1 MTTSKTQTS
10 PRVYAAVLAAGQSR
24 RFGATKLLQLWQ
36 GEALVRR
43 AANAAFAAC
52 GTQTLLVTGHEHL
65 EICSAVKPFD
75 GFIAHNANFAAGIG
89 TSIATATATLQHVAD
104 AILIVLADQP
114 LVTAEHLSAMIQAW
128 SGDPLHVVASRY
140 AGTVGAPV
148 LLPAGCFAELLNL
161 SGDAGARAILDEQR
175 FRVQSLDFAAAALD
189 IDTPEDL
196 EQRSQFTQPE
206 SPST

>member
-1 MTTSKTQTS
+1 MTTTKTQTP

-24 RFGATKLLQLWQ
+24 RFGATKLLQRWQ

-43 AANAAFAAC
+43 AVNVATNAC
-52 GTQTLLVTGHEHL
+52 GAQTLLITGHEHL
-65 EICSAVKPFD
+65 EICEAVQPFD
-75 GFIAHNANFAAGIG
+75 GFIAHNANFAAGMG
-89 TSIATATATLQHVAD
+89 TSIATAAAALRHVAD

-114 LVTAEHLSAMIQAW
+114 LVTADHLSAMIRAW

-140 AGTVGAPV
+140 AGTIGAPV
-148 LLPAGCFAELLNL
+148 LLPAACFAELMNLN
-161 SGDAGARAILDEQR
+161 GDVGARAILDEER
-175 FRVQSLDFAAAALD
+175 FRIQSLDFEAAALD
-189 IDTPEDL
+189 IDTPDDL